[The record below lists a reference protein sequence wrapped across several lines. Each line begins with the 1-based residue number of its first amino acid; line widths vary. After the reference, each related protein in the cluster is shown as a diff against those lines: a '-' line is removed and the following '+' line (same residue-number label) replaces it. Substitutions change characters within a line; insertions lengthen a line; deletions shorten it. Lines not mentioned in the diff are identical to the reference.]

1 MWSQPYLETSS
12 PLHRCDPRLKTI
24 GTFLFVVAVAAAR
37 SGSPVVW
44 PLLSAILLSLT
55 LFANLS
61 ITLLLRRIAP
71 VLWIIVLAVV
81 TGFFSGTW
89 ERGLTLS
96 MRCLLCAYCVALLSA
111 TTRFLDL
118 IASLQ
123 WMRTPS
129 LFLSLLLLTYRYL
142 SVLSEEAVRMRR
154 AWQSRGGAIDSFRAL
169 LAFSGLVHALLWR
182 SVERSERIANAMVS
196 RGFEERLPARPLA
209 PLRLS
214 ALLWLAAVGGA
225 FVLILVGTAR

>member
-12 PLHRCDPRLKTI
+12 PLHRCDPRLKTV
-24 GTFLFVVAVAAAR
+24 GTLLFVAAVAAAR
-37 SGSPVVW
+37 SYSPVVW
-44 PLLSAILLSLT
+44 ALLSAILLGLT

-71 VLWIIVLAVV
+71 VLWIVVLAVV
-81 TGFFSGTW
+81 AGFFSGTW
-89 ERGLTLS
+89 EMGLSLS

-123 WMRTPS
+123 WMRMPS

-142 SVLSEEAVRMRR
+142 SVLSDEAVRMRR
-154 AWQSRGGAIDSFRAL
+154 AWQSRGGAIHSMRAL
-169 LAFSGLVHALLWR
+169 LAFSRLIHALVWR
-182 SVERSERIANAMVS
+182 SVERSERIAQAMVA

-209 PLRLS
+209 PLPRCWLLQL
-214 ALLWLAAVGGA
+214 ALFAGVLI
-225 FVLILVGTAR
+225 LILVGTA